1 VHLARPS
8 IALAIAALVL
18 LVPARAWAQLHFDV
32 GAEAGA
38 SKRFFTDRPS
48 GGPDAGYGATFE
60 VHGHVAILP
69 LLRAGVYVTHDVAPV
84 TGLAAR
90 EVTSAGLRV
99 KVVPPLLPRP
109 WRTWLFAGFGY
120 AGVYAPGYE
129 TVYAGAAG
137 APTAVNV
144 SASGGSYFEVPAGL
158 GIGYRL
164 RRWVEL
170 TGELGARVG
179 FGFRG
184 SVYGEDG
191 GRAALAQDG
200 TGPQVRIGKPG
211 DDSLCVALSLGV
223 SFDR

>member
-1 VHLARPS
+1 M
-8 IALAIAALVL
+8 
-18 LVPARAWAQLHFDV
+18 AQLHFDV

-38 SKRFFTDRPS
+38 SRRFFTDRPPV
-48 GGPDAGYGATFE
+48 GPDAGYGPTFE
-60 VHGHVAILP
+60 AHGHIAILP
-69 LLRAGVYVTHDVAPV
+69 LLRAGVYLTHDIAPV
-84 TGLAAR
+84 MGLAAR
-90 EVTSAGLRV
+90 EITSAGLRV
-99 KVVPPLLPRP
+99 KLVPPLLPRP

-129 TVYAGAAG
+129 TVYASSGA

-144 SASGGSYFEVPAGL
+144 STSGGSYFEVPAGL

-191 GRAALAQDG
+191 GRAALAADG
-200 TGPQVRIGKPG
+200 SGSEVRIVKPG
-211 DDSLCVALSLGV
+211 NDTLCLAFSLGV